1 MNCIGSGKEKAPIL
15 VLGGTGHY
23 GRNIVRSLLEKGRS
37 VQVLSRNAAN
47 ARDVLGDGV
56 RIVEGDI
63 TSKESVVEALRGVR
77 AVVISVS
84 AFTPRSI
91 RRLRLIECDSV
102 LTALENARDAG
113 VSRIVF
119 ISVYDIREDL
129 LRELNLDPESARI
142 KLEVE
147 VALAVSEF
155 NWTVLGAAPSMQIF
169 FAMIRGDTM
178 IVPGGGPPALPTVSR
193 MDVGEIAAQAVLR
206 DDLHGKRVR
215 LTGPEAFSFRE
226 AALRISAA
234 TGRSIRFRKIPLLPL
249 EIASIV
255 TRPVNPF
262 LSHLLPMVKLMNNF
276 PLDVAA
282 QVPQDH
288 QWLVDTFTYTPTT
301 LEMEAQRWMKM

>member
-1 MNCIGSGKEKAPIL
+1 
-15 VLGGTGHY
+15 
-23 GRNIVRSLLEKGRS
+23 
-37 VQVLSRNAAN
+37 
-47 ARDVLGDGV
+47 
-56 RIVEGDI
+56 VEGDI

-91 RRLRLIECDSV
+91 CRLRLIECDSV
-102 LTALENARDAG
+102 LMVLENARDAG

-129 LRELNLDPESARI
+129 LRELNLDPDSARI

-147 VALAVSEF
+147 AALAVSEF

-249 EIASIV
+249 EIVSIV

-282 QVPQDH
+282 EVPQDH